1 MTTETKKGWKNNQ
14 KSIAD
19 LHNESNNWV
28 SEVEF
33 ILDEIRFLNHLL
45 SVKYIDYLVAG
56 LSKRIEIFT
65 KKLEVEQK
73 TGTVLIDSFKKH
85 EIVLADLIENNNL
98 ITNINYIEQH
108 KTLENEI
115 EIYLKKYKNLKKRIF
130 EVVEKVMRKKN
141 IKKIT

>member
-115 EIYLKKYKNLKKRIF
+115 EIYLKKYKNLKKQIF

>member
-1 MTTETKKGWKNNQ
+1 M
-14 KSIAD
+14 
-19 LHNESNNWV
+19 
-28 SEVEF
+28 
-33 ILDEIRFLNHLL
+33 
-45 SVKYIDYLVAG
+45 VAG

-115 EIYLKKYKNLKKRIF
+115 EIYLKKYKNLKKQIF

>member
-1 MTTETKKGWKNNQ
+1 M
-14 KSIAD
+14 
-19 LHNESNNWV
+19 HNESNNWV

-115 EIYLKKYKNLKKRIF
+115 EIYLKKYKNLKKQIF

>member
-108 KTLENEI
+108 KTLEKEI
-115 EIYLKKYKNLKKRIF
+115 EIYLKKYKNLKKQIF